1 MIDSGFR
8 AQLSPG
14 IRVLS
19 QDQLERIHQS
29 TLELLRRT
37 GVEVVVEEV
46 RDLLVSAGCWMDG
59 NRVRIPPHLI
69 DWALGTAPSRVVLCD
84 RDGSPALEL
93 EGRKG
98 YYGTGSDTPYVLDLD
113 TGQRR
118 QAVLQD
124 VANVAHLVDAL
135 EHIDFLMC
143 MGIASDVTGDLSDL
157 YHFRAML
164 QNTVKPIVYTAWS
177 RENLE
182 DIIAMAEAVMGG
194 AEALRRSPVCALYS
208 EPISPL
214 THAKESCE
222 KLLYI
227 AGKGLPVVYT
237 PGMMTGASA
246 PVTLAGALVQANA
259 ELLSGLL
266 ICQLV
271 REGAPMVYGGGLLSM
286 DMSSGLI
293 SYAAPEFMLGMMALS
308 EMGQYYRLPVFS
320 FAGCSDSK
328 IFDQQAGAEG
338 AMWML
343 LSALSGGNLIHDVG
357 YVESG
362 LTASY
367 EMIVAMDEVAGM
379 VKRILR
385 GVPVDDEMI
394 GLDVIDVVGPGGHF
408 LEQGHTLRHFRNNW
422 FPKLMHRGSRAAW
435 DESGQK
441 TLGMRAAERARELLK
456 SHTPKALDNKVSEEL
471 EKIIQQAEKRVSS
484 S

>member
-1 MIDSGFR
+1 MMDSGYR
-8 AQLSPG
+8 TVGSPG

-46 RDLLVSAGCWMDG
+46 RDLLAAAGCWVDES
-59 NRVRIPPHLI
+59 RVRIPAHLV
-69 DWALGTAPSRVVLCD
+69 DWALQMAPSRVVLCD
-84 RDGSPALEL
+84 RDGGAALEL

-113 TGQRR
+113 SGERR

-143 MGIASDVTGDLSDL
+143 MGIASDVTADLSDL

-164 QNTVKPIVYTAWS
+164 ENTVKPIVYTAWS

-222 KLLYI
+222 KLLFI

-271 REGAPMVYGGGLLSM
+271 REGAPMIYGGGLLSM

-328 IFDQQAGAEG
+328 IFDQQAAAEG

-343 LSALSGGNLIHDVG
+343 LSAMSGGNLIHDVG

-385 GVPVDDEMI
+385 GVPVNDEMI
-394 GLDVIDVVGPGGHF
+394 GLDVIDAVGPGGHY
-408 LEQGHTLRHFRNNW
+408 LEQGHTLQHFRDNW

-435 DESGQK
+435 DEAGQQ
-441 TLGMRAAERARELLK
+441 TLGMRAAKRARELLE
-456 SHTPKALDNKVSEEL
+456 SHTPKPVEDKVSKAL
-471 EKIIQQAEKRVSS
+471 EKIIQKAEKRIS
-484 S
+484 